1 MTSFFSE
8 PPRVGVSGVS
18 SQSSTRQVRTMIDAG
33 NHVSWL
39 TGTPTET
46 TLPLAIPTFA
56 ELRSALSV
64 QVPDVLLMFDEPL
77 NIAARAMDAVRAGVK
92 MLVIITEHVPAHDMI
107 DLRHLARQRNAIV
120 VGANSTG
127 VLIPGVLKAGYF
139 SEDVC
144 IPGRVG
150 VLTKSGSL
158 AYAVLAEMQSVGI
171 GTSGVVSTGGDLV
184 KASTFHDLIPY
195 YENDPNT
202 DAIVLLGEI
211 GGSDEE
217 RAADLISRSVTKPVI
232 AFISGKSIPPGK
244 SIGHAGAIIRNGVGG
259 YSSKVERLRAAGVHV
274 ADQMGEIIPMLRK
287 ETS

>member
-1 MTSFFSE
+1 
-8 PPRVGVSGVS
+8 
-18 SQSSTRQVRTMIDAG
+18 MIEAG
-33 NHVSWL
+33 NHVSWV
-39 TGTPTET
+39 TNTHKEFA
-46 TLPLAIPTFA
+46 LPFA
-56 ELRSALSV
+56 SPAFSDLRSALSSA
-64 QVPDVLLMFDEPL
+64 VPDVLLMFDEPL
-77 NIAARAMDAVRAGVK
+77 NVAARAMDAVRSGVK
-92 MLVIITEHVPAHDMI
+92 MIVIITEHVPAHDMI
-107 DLRHLARQRNAIV
+107 DLRHLARQRNAVV

-127 VLIPGVLKAGYF
+127 VLIPGILKAGYF

-217 RAADLISRSVTKPVI
+217 RAASLISRSVSKPVI
-232 AFISGKSIPPGK
+232 AFISGKSVPPGK
-244 SIGHAGAIIRNGVGG
+244 SIGHAGAIIRNGVGA
-259 YSSKVERLRAAGVHV
+259 YSTKVEQLRAAGVHV
-274 ADQMGEIIPMLRK
+274 ADQMGEIIPMLQLEMR
-287 ETS
+287 